1 MALAEA
7 GLRGHGVELQPLE
20 ESHLHSLVD
29 AASDGNLWELFFTSV
44 PTPDTM
50 GETVKRFI
58 VERSA
63 GTMQPFAVCL
73 SDTGQAVG
81 VTSLCHIDA
90 ANRRAEIGY
99 TWYAASRQGTGINA
113 ACKLLLLTRAFDDM
127 GCIAVEFRTHWLNHR
142 SRKAIERLGAKQ
154 DGILRSHTIMPD
166 GTVRDTVV
174 YSIIASEWPAVRAE
188 LNRRLTTPR

>member
-7 GLRGHGVELQPLE
+7 GLRGYGVELQPLT
-20 ESHLHSLVD
+20 ESHVPNLIE

-44 PTPDTM
+44 PNPDTM
-50 GETVKRFI
+50 GETVRRFI
-58 VERSA
+58 AERSA
-63 GTMQPFAVCL
+63 GTTQPFAVCL
-73 SDTGQAVG
+73 SDAGRAVG
-81 VTSLCHIDA
+81 MTSLCHIDA

-99 TWYAASRQGTGINA
+99 TWYAAARQGTGINA

-154 DGILRSHTIMPD
+154 DGILRSHKIMPD

-174 YSIIASEWPAVRAE
+174 YSIIASEWPAVRTE